1 MTVFFMIN
9 LNGTLY
15 SEQTAKL
22 SIKNRGLLYGDAVF
36 ETIKGVN
43 GQLFFWED
51 HYFRLMASMRILRME
66 IPMHFSMEF
75 LEDEIKKTIRAAD
88 FEKQSL
94 RIKLYVNRKEGG
106 KYNPTNH
113 GVYYFIELEATGD
126 PFYTFNEDRYEVE
139 LFKDHYIYANLLATL
154 KTNAKIINVLGSVYA
169 TENGYQNCLLLNDKK
184 MVVEAIQGNLF
195 LVKGTTIITPP
206 TSDGCLRGIIR
217 KQLIEICKT
226 LQEYSLKEKSISSF
240 DLQKADELFITNVMI
255 GIQPISNYRKKVYKN
270 EVARMLLQ
278 KLNVKVRLAS

>member
-1 MTVFFMIN
+1 MIN

-15 SEQTAKL
+15 SQETANL

-51 HYFRLMASMRILRME
+51 HYFRLMASMRILRMD

-88 FEKQSL
+88 FDKQSL
-94 RIKLYVNRKEGG
+94 RIKLYVNRKAGG

-113 GVYYFIELEATGD
+113 EVDYFIELETTGD

-139 LFKDHYIYANLLATL
+139 LFKDHYMYANLLATL
-154 KTNAKIINVLGSVYA
+154 KSNAKIINVLGSIYA

-184 MVVEAIQGNLF
+184 MVIEALQGNLF

-226 LQEYSLKEKSISSF
+226 LQEYKLEEKSISSF

-255 GIQPISNYRKKVYKN
+255 GIQPISNYRKKIYKN

>member
-1 MTVFFMIN
+1 MIN

-15 SEQTAKL
+15 SQETAKL

-43 GQLFFWED
+43 GKLFFWED
-51 HYFRLMASMRILRME
+51 HYFRLMASMRILRMD

-75 LEDEIKKTIRAAD
+75 LEEEIKKTIRAAD
-88 FEKQSL
+88 FSKQSL
-94 RIKLYVNRKEGG
+94 RIKLYINRKAGG
-106 KYNPTNH
+106 KYNPTNNE
-113 GVYYFIELEATGD
+113 VDYFIELETTGD

-154 KTNAKIINVLGSVYA
+154 KSNAKIINVLGSIYA

-184 MVVEAIQGNLF
+184 MVVEALQGNMF

-226 LQEYSLKEKSISSF
+226 LQEYTLEEKSISSF

-255 GIQPISNYRKKVYKN
+255 GIQPISNYRKKAYKN

>member
-1 MTVFFMIN
+1 MIN

-15 SEQTAKL
+15 SQETAKL

-43 GQLFFWED
+43 GHLFFWED
-51 HYFRLMASMRILRME
+51 HYFRLMASMRILRMD
-66 IPMHFSMEF
+66 IPIHFSMEF
-75 LEDEIKKTIRAAD
+75 LEDEIKKTIKAAD
-88 FEKQSL
+88 FDKQSL
-94 RIKLYVNRKEGG
+94 RIKLYVNRKAGG
-106 KYNPTNH
+106 KYNPTNNE
-113 GVYYFIELEATGD
+113 VDYFIELETTGD

-154 KTNAKIINVLGSVYA
+154 KSNAKIINVLGSIYA

-184 MVVEAIQGNLF
+184 MVVEALQGNLF
-195 LVKGTTIITPP
+195 LVKGTTIMTPP

-226 LQEYSLKEKSISSF
+226 LKEYTLEEKSISSF

-255 GIQPISNYRKKVYKN
+255 GIQPISNYRKKAYKN

>member
-1 MTVFFMIN
+1 M
-9 LNGTLY
+9 
-15 SEQTAKL
+15 S
-22 SIKNRGLLYGDAVF
+22 
-36 ETIKGVN
+36 
-43 GQLFFWED
+43 
-51 HYFRLMASMRILRME
+51 
-66 IPMHFSMEF
+66 
-75 LEDEIKKTIRAAD
+75 
-88 FEKQSL
+88 KQSL
-94 RIKLYVNRKEGG
+94 RIKLYVNRKAGG
-106 KYNPTNH
+106 KYNPTNNE
-113 GVYYFIELEATGD
+113 VDYFIELETTGD
-126 PFYTFNEDRYEVE
+126 PFYTFTEDRYEVE

-154 KTNAKIINVLGSVYA
+154 KSNAKIINVLGSIYA

-184 MVVEAIQGNLF
+184 MVVEALQGNLF

-226 LQEYSLKEKSISSF
+226 LQEYTLEEKSISSF

>member
-154 KTNAKIINVLGSVYA
+154 KSNAKIINVLGSIYA

-184 MVVEAIQGNLF
+184 MVVEALQGNLF

>member
-1 MTVFFMIN
+1 MIN
-9 LNGTLY
+9 FNGELLF
-15 SEQTAKL
+15 EENVKL
-22 SIKNRGLLYGDAVF
+22 SSENRGFKYGDAVF

-51 HYFRLMASMRILRME
+51 HYFRLMASMRILRMD

-75 LEDEIKKTIRAAD
+75 LEEEIKKTIRAAD
-88 FEKQSL
+88 FSKQSL
-94 RIKLYVNRKEGG
+94 RIKLYVNRKAGG
-106 KYNPTNH
+106 KYNPTNNE
-113 GVYYFIELEATGD
+113 VDYFIELETTGD
-126 PFYTFNEDRYEVE
+126 PFYTFTEDRYEVE

-154 KTNAKIINVLGSVYA
+154 KSNAKIINVLGSIYA

-184 MVVEAIQGNLF
+184 MVVEALQGNLF

-226 LQEYSLKEKSISSF
+226 LQEYMLEEKSISSF

>member
-1 MTVFFMIN
+1 MIN

-15 SEQTAKL
+15 SQETAKL

-51 HYFRLMASMRILRME
+51 HYFRLMASMRILRMD

-88 FEKQSL
+88 FDKQSL
-94 RIKLYVNRKEGG
+94 RIKLYVNRKAGG

-113 GVYYFIELEATGD
+113 EVDYFIELETTGD
-126 PFYTFNEDRYEVE
+126 PFYTFNKDRYEVE
-139 LFKDHYIYANLLATL
+139 LFKDHYMYANLLATL
-154 KTNAKIINVLGSVYA
+154 KSNAKIINVLGSIYA

-184 MVVEAIQGNLF
+184 MVVEALQGNLF

-226 LQEYSLKEKSISSF
+226 LKEYTLEEKSISSF

-255 GIQPISNYRKKVYKN
+255 GIQPISNYRKKAYKN

>member
-1 MTVFFMIN
+1 MIN

-15 SEQTAKL
+15 SQETAKL

-51 HYFRLMASMRILRME
+51 HYFRLMASMRILRMD
-66 IPMHFSMEF
+66 IPIHFSMEF
-75 LEDEIKKTIRAAD
+75 LEDEIKKTIKAAD
-88 FEKQSL
+88 FDKQSL
-94 RIKLYVNRKEGG
+94 RIKLYVNRKAGG
-106 KYNPTNH
+106 KYNPTNNE
-113 GVYYFIELEATGD
+113 VDYFIELETTGD

-154 KTNAKIINVLGSVYA
+154 KSNAKIINVLGSIYA

-184 MVVEAIQGNLF
+184 MVVEALQGNLF

-226 LQEYSLKEKSISSF
+226 LKEYTLEEKSISSF

-255 GIQPISNYRKKVYKN
+255 GIQPISNYRKKAYKN